1 MEKTLNVKDVNE
13 QLIEK
18 LTDVKY
24 VLLQDKSAGFTFDN
38 MIKAINLFA
47 RKGWKCVTI
56 STHTYG
62 ERLGMDN
69 LIYALMEKF

>member
-24 VLLQDKSAGFTFDN
+24 VLLQDKSAGFSFDN

-47 RKGWKCVTI
+47 EKGWKCVNITAYA
-56 STHTYG
+56 HG
-62 ERLGMDN
+62 ERLGLDN
-69 LIYALMEKF
+69 VMYALLER